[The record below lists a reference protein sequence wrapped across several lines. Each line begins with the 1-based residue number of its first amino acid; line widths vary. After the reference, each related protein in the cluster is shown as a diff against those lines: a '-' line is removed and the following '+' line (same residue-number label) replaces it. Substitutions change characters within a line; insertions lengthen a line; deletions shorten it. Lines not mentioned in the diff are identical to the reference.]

1 MTESTLYLLDVDDA
15 VDESILR
22 RWVDDHGVA
31 GSNAIVVPHPATDSL
46 DQLDELAR
54 ELPTD
59 TDVRLSP
66 LRVSWLPQERN
77 GDRSVRLRDAIT
89 GDPRNPSE
97 RRKRRLLRGHPGRSQ
112 VVVAETARLSEL
124 AARSEAPSGSD
135 RRSLARFV
143 ALQALKSLERAE
155 YRASGARY
163 KVPRLVRE
171 DLTARRRSVVAPPSL
186 PTISGVRRR
195 GVERDRRVPRR
206 DGHRL

>member
-1 MTESTLYLLDVDDA
+1 MPSMSRSCGD
-15 VDESILR
+15 
-22 RWVDDHGVA
+22 
-31 GSNAIVVPHPATDSL
+31 GSRTTASPAATPLWCRTAATDSL

-54 ELPTD
+54 QLPTD
-59 TDVRLSP
+59 ADVRLSP

-77 GDRSVRLRDAIT
+77 GDRSVRLRDALT
-89 GDPRNPSE
+89 GDPRKPSD
-97 RRKRRLLRGHPGRSQ
+97 RRKRRLLRHHPERSQ
-112 VVVAETARLSEL
+112 VVVAESARLSEL
-124 AARSEAPSGSD
+124 AARSDAPSGSD

-163 KVPRLVRE
+163 KVPRLVARRP
-171 DLTARRRSVVAPPSL
+171 DRLGGVPPPRHQARRRPRA
-186 PTISGVRRR
+186 SGRR